1 MKTLDSL
8 LKYNS
13 KFNEKIG
20 IQKQDIDKINEI
32 CEMLQKRTYEGKD
45 TLAGDALI
53 IYGTKDVVYNRAM
66 IGCSF
71 DKSWSDDSYVILP
84 KLAPAIYIKDESIIV
99 EAGHGKRFFENK
111 PSYLSTTK
119 RLFTYRTGR
128 ELGPHTGIMFD
139 ADVKLFVLRDKK
151 IR

>member
-13 KFNEKIG
+13 KFNERIG
-20 IQKQDIDKINEI
+20 IEKQDIDKINEI
-32 CEMLQKRTYEGKD
+32 CEILQKRTYEEKD
-45 TLAGDALI
+45 TVSGDALI
-53 IYGTKDVVYNRAM
+53 IYGAKGVVYNSAM

-84 KLAPAIYIKDESIIV
+84 RLAPNIYIKDESIFV

-119 RLFTYRTGR
+119 RLFTYKTGR
-128 ELGPHTGIMFD
+128 ESGICTGIMFE